1 MERMNRRGRSEVL
14 QPGETV
20 VVYVP
25 VPGGATASNATPAP
39 VPDLPPL
46 P

>member
-1 MERMNRRGRSEVL
+1 
-14 QPGETV
+14 
-20 VVYVP
+20 VYVP
-25 VPGGATASNATPAP
+25 VPGGATASNATAVP